1 MDAVALE
8 GKTINFG
15 TTKIA
20 SSTSCFY
27 RVDSKN
33 VNISSWNDIFWVYP
47 EWFSRPSEIHYW
59 TQLVTI
65 RHQDVFLRL
74 IRGIFSLSLLRDI
87 IVDLGFFLIVQNCGF
102 LWKLTH
108 FYFFSL
114 FGEIG
119 LRHDHFLWCLSAR
132 RSSKSYI

>member
-1 MDAVALE
+1 MQHRYEFAR
-8 GKTINFG
+8 GKKQLILVRRKLQVQLLQG
-15 TTKIA
+15 GP
-20 SSTSCFY
+20 
-27 RVDSKN
+27 KN
-33 VNISSWNDIFWVYP
+33 VNISSWNDIFWVFP